1 MICELNLKDY
11 ELLLERLTEAVG
23 GRHYFNGTVRAQG
36 TGVDFQ
42 LTCSCVVYRSAVEM
56 PDGRRDE
63 VTDLVPVWWELRS
76 VGDDGEVDND
86 FSFDTMREL
95 LRGNSIEKR
104 LADE

>member
-1 MICELNLKDY
+1 MYELNLKDY
-11 ELLLERLTEAVG
+11 ELLLGRLTEAVG

-36 TGVDFQ
+36 ADADFL
-42 LTCSCVVYRSAVEM
+42 LTCSCVVYRAAVEM

-63 VTDLVPVWWELRS
+63 LTDIVPVWWDLRS
-76 VGDDGEVDND
+76 VTDDGEADND

-95 LRGNSIEKR
+95 LRGNGIEKA